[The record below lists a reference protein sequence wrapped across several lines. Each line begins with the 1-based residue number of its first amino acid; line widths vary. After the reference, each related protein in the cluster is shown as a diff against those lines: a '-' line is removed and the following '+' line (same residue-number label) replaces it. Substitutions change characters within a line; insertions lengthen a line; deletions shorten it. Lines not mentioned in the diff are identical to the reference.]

1 VLLVKPVSAYEIA
14 LVNIPVL
21 VCALT
26 VEQPVK
32 LLAVPQ
38 QKEVVVESL
47 PAFTVPFN
55 WAVVLLNPVV
65 ATVVAVGV
73 VMYL

>member
-1 VLLVKPVSAYEIA
+1 MEFVEVPVW
-14 LVNIPVL
+14 

-32 LLAVPQ
+32 TFDVPQ
-38 QKEVVVESL
+38 QNEVVVESF
-47 PAFTVPFN
+47 PAFTEPLSC
-55 WAVVLLNPVV
+55 AVVLLKPVA